1 MENKF
6 ELVTIRKGEVKT
18 VDAFIKGFNAIGKN
32 MKTLSVSAYM
42 LLNDDNVEVRR
53 EFKTRCYDELHMSA
67 STVTFLKTAGFLYLL
82 DDRFYKFSYTNVIY
96 FKKALE
102 HYTEVNP
109 SIHFDLNSDE
119 NDIHID
125 NIFRELA
132 TMHYSLVAQDD
143 KEEHVEQLLTLSQK
157 ELKNLIDKWCTP
169 IEVVDDTTEDAS
181 EDESEDTSDDTTE
194 DVSDEEIEEVNSH
207 LITYLDDDIDA
218 INTIIDAC
226 MANQKITKTALLDAL
241 GMIKK
246 CLDENRR

>member
-18 VDAFIKGFNAIGKN
+18 VDAFIRGFNAIGKN
-32 MKTLSVSAYM
+32 MKTLSVSAYR
-42 LLNDDNVEVRR
+42 LLNDDNVEVRK

-67 STVTFLKTAGFLYLL
+67 STVTFLKTAGYLYLL

-102 HYTEVNP
+102 HYTDVNP

-132 TMHYSLVAQDD
+132 TLHYSLVAQDD

-169 IEVVDDTTEDAS
+169 VEVIEDTTEDTS
-181 EDESEDTSDDTTE
+181 EDVTDDK
-194 DVSDEEIEEVNSH
+194 IEEVNSH

-226 MANQKITKTALLDAL
+226 IANQKITKTALLDAL